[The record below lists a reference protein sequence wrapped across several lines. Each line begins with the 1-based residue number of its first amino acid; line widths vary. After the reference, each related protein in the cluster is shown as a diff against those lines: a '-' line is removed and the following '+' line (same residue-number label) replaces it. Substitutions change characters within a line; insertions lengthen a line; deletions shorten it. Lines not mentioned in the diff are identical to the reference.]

1 MQECKFCGMPLE
13 KKDQDGVCD
22 FCRND
27 DGIEMI
33 AEDEEVE
40 DEF

>member
-13 KKDQDGVCD
+13 KKDEEEVCD

-33 AEDEEVE
+33 AEEEPE